1 MEVLISIYLFIIGT
15 VFGSFYNVVGYRLP
29 NGDSI
34 AFPPSHCPNC
44 NHKLRFWELIPII
57 SFIFQKGK
65 CTNCKEKIS
74 FIYPFFEG
82 LTGFLFVLSYLS
94 FGLTPKLIIALTFI
108 SMLIIIIVSDY
119 EYMII
124 PDEVLIFFGVL
135 LFIEI
140 LLINGPLKA
149 LESIF
154 HGLIAFLI
162 MFLLKKF
169 GDFIFKKES
178 MGGGD
183 IKLLF
188 IFGMVLTSPIA
199 ILSIFLGSL
208 IGLPISLVM
217 LKKDNSHIIPFGP
230 FLSAG
235 AIILLL
241 MHIDLNT
248 IISWYI

>member
-44 NHKLRFWELIPII
+44 NYKLKFWELIPII

-82 LTGFLFVLSYLS
+82 LTGILFVLSYLS

-124 PDEVLIFFGVL
+124 PDEVLIFFGIL

-140 LLINGPLKA
+140 LLINGPLIA
-149 LESIF
+149 LKSIL
-154 HGLIAFLI
+154 HGLIAFII

-208 IGLPISLVM
+208 IGLPISLIM

-230 FLSAG
+230 FLAAG

>member
-44 NHKLRFWELIPII
+44 NYKLKFWELIPII

-82 LTGFLFVLSYLS
+82 LTGILFVLSYLS

-124 PDEVLIFFGVL
+124 PDEVLIFFGIL

-140 LLINGPLKA
+140 LLINGPLIA
-149 LESIF
+149 LKSIF

-230 FLSAG
+230 FLAAG